1 MLVLDQKL
9 LFEGKVEESILVHSF
24 EEYKKLGGKRDMLD
38 LYAFVKERA
47 KREEG
52 KYIDAMDMSL
62 SGIDVSDDYLVKQR
76 LRAQANWYLLY
87 LWFNKPLRKV
97 SYGTFNL
104 EEFNKL

>member
-1 MLVLDQKL
+1 MQVLDQKI

-24 EEYKKLGGKRDMLD
+24 EEYKKLGGTRDMLD

-52 KYIDAMDMSL
+52 RYIDAMDQAL
-62 SGIDVSDDYLVKQR
+62 SGLDVSDEYLRKQR
-76 LRAQANWYLLY
+76 LRAQANWYLLH
-87 LWFNKPLRKV
+87 LWFKKPLRKV
-97 SYGTFNL
+97 SYSNFNL